1 MKNNNCPICGS
12 TGDDLVFKFYCSSP
26 ECANYM
32 PSENKEQAKK
42 VGIVYVTDP
51 VFVGVFPTRHDIKV
65 LPIYKPVGCILCEKG
80 ETPKNKN
87 NDIFD
92 WPAWNIIWPYKDEE
106 IKFLKHTD
114 IYKDFEF
121 IKNNIFSAMNV
132 PKEYFPMPTP
142 LPLWVTPELTLSPSL
157 VPKFEI
163 SWVDSL
169 TIECRWKDKI
179 PDILNVLVEPI
190 LERSLGRYTE
200 EVTKEV
206 SKMLYRL
213 TNKGWLTWNG
223 HEARWE
229 VHCAG

>member
-12 TGDDLVFKFYCSSP
+12 IGDDLIFKFYCLSS
-26 ECANYM
+26 ECINHVPNAK
-32 PSENKEQAKK
+32 KEQ
-42 VGIVYVTDP
+42 VGNI
-51 VFVGVFPTRHDIKV
+51 
-65 LPIYKPVGCILCEKG
+65 
-80 ETPKNKN
+80 NK
-87 NDIFD
+87 
-92 WPAWNIIWPYKDEE
+92 E

-142 LPLWVTPELTLSPSL
+142 LPLWATPEVTLSPSL

-169 TIECRWKDKI
+169 TIECHWKDKI
-179 PDILNVLVEPI
+179 PDILDILIEPI
-190 LERSLGRYTE
+190 LERSLDRYTE